1 MSSLRTLFLLTI
13 MLTVPGFAEA
23 KEIAL
28 TFERLPAM
36 KPYGFWTPREMSNMV
51 LRALETR
58 KIKAAGFIVEE
69 KIDDD
74 PGSYIVLEDWF
85 KAGHTLGNNTYS
97 YVDFNEVS
105 VDDFLAHVADGQKY
119 LRRVTRINRPLDR
132 YIRFPLLH
140 EGNTESK
147 KKDVAKRLYGGGYLI
162 APATVVP
169 TDYEFNFP
177 YLDVNETENHELL
190 DAFKELYLEHLGEC
204 LDYAEKQSQAVFDRQ
219 IKQVLR
225 LHMGLATAI
234 LIEDTLEFLE
244 TRGYQFVSFEDAL
257 KDTAYQTEE
266 TYVGPLGLS
275 FIDRVAATQGL
286 PFEEEGCAISRRQ
299 IRSRLGIERR

>member
-1 MSSLRTLFLLTI
+1 MILLRVIPLLTLSLM
-13 MLTVPGFAEA
+13 MLGPAFG

-36 KPYGFWTPREMSNMV
+36 EPYGFWTPREISNMV
-51 LRALETR
+51 LRALEAR
-58 KIKAAGFIVEE
+58 EIKAAGFIVEE

-105 VDDFLAHVADGQKY
+105 ADDFVAHVADGQKY
-119 LRRVTRINRPLDR
+119 LRRVTRIERPLDR

-147 KKDVAKRLYGGGYLI
+147 KKEVAKRLYRGGYLI
-162 APATVVP
+162 APATVIP
-169 TDYEFNFP
+169 TDYEFNHV
-177 YLDVNETENHELL
+177 YHDVSAADDPELL
-190 DAFKELYLEHLGEC
+190 DHFKRLYLEHLSDC
-204 LDYAEKQSQAVFDRQ
+204 LDYAESQSEAVFGSQ
-219 IKQVLR
+219 IKQIMR
-225 LHMGLATAI
+225 LHLGIATAI
-234 LIEDTLEFLE
+234 LIEDTLKLLE
-244 TRGYQFVSFEDAL
+244 TRGFDFVSLEDAL
-257 KDTAYQTEE
+257 KDPLYKTEE

-275 FIDRVAATQGL
+275 FIDRVAATRGL
-286 PFEEEGCAISRRQ
+286 PFEEDGCRTS
-299 IRSRLGIERR
+299 RSRLRSTLGIERR